1 MRFCMSSI
9 RSFLFATL
17 LVSTQ
22 SMAGFFNITV
32 NNVGGLSSS
41 QADIFDDAVNF
52 WEFVLPGVQSALNLN
67 LVISASGENIDGV
80 GNVLG
85 SAGPS
90 SIAQALDVG
99 IIYTTRGTMRFDTAD
114 LDALERANLLF
125 DVVVHEMA
133 HVIGFG
139 TLWDAGRYFPGT
151 QNVYVQG
158 SGRYTGE
165 YALDIYR
172 QEFDSGADFVPVE
185 LDGGPGTA
193 NGHWDEGWPGGASD
207 LMTGYLGPVPT
218 TISNTTIASFADIG
232 YLTIVTH
239 AVSSPSTLGL
249 FALALCF
256 CFVNRKKDITL
267 SRSAI

>member
-1 MRFCMSSI
+1 MSSI
-9 RSFLFATL
+9 RSFLFAML

-133 HVIGFG
+133 LQV
-139 TLWDAGRYFPGT
+139 
-151 QNVYVQG
+151 QNCIDT
-158 SGRYTGE
+158 YTGH
-165 YALDIYR
+165 L
-172 QEFDSGADFVPVE
+172 
-185 LDGGPGTA
+185 
-193 NGHWDEGWPGGASD
+193 
-207 LMTGYLGPVPT
+207 
-218 TISNTTIASFADIG
+218 
-232 YLTIVTH
+232 
-239 AVSSPSTLGL
+239 
-249 FALALCF
+249 LALTQILLLSQHRCQI
-256 CFVNRKKDITL
+256 ITKINAFT
-267 SRSAI
+267 SARHSITYNQKFIS